1 MAKEKGKIKTIT
13 LEKEKII
20 DIDSYL
26 EKIPIESPSEHAFD
40 GKRYSSDIKILK
52 NGNILFVNKLIF
64 STDDSYCS
72 DFDESYI
79 EIYNND
85 LTKLINQKQIN
96 SYEGIVLLKNDTIYL
111 PSNGHIYDI
120 SDNQFNIVGTTENRF
135 NNLFSP
141 KNGKKY
147 FNGRFNYK
155 NKNFL
160 IEILDEKLK
169 IIKTLDLNTFNEYLN
184 YCNNI
189 LEISDKNMIS
199 ALFLA
204 GKIIFYNIKENKK
217 IKSMDIYDKINN
229 EYRNHYSYDNV
240 IEKNGKLYFCVY
252 DKIIVINVDNLQKQF
267 FIKLEKGHFCECV
280 YDLNKE
286 YILLTEGK
294 NIYAIYSKNN
304 YISKILENDE
314 IEKSKRFEK
323 VNDNSFMLITSKG
336 VIYYNLKYN

>member
-1 MAKEKGKIKTIT
+1 MLSVEKDT
-13 LEKEKII
+13 
-20 DIDSYL
+20 
-26 EKIPIESPSEHAFD
+26 
-40 GKRYSSDIKILK
+40 DIKILK
-52 NGNILFVNKLIF
+52 NGNILFVNELKF
-64 STDDSYCS
+64 STDDSYGS

-85 LTKLINQKQIN
+85 LTKLINQKKIN
-96 SYEGIVLLKNDTIYL
+96 SYEGIVLLKTDTIYL

-135 NNLFSP
+135 KNLFSP

-155 NKNFL
+155 NKNFI

-204 GKIIFYNIKENKK
+204 GKIIFYNIKENKN
-217 IKSMDIYDKINN
+217 IKSIDIYDKINN
-229 EYRNHYSYDNV
+229 DYRNLYSYDNV
-240 IEKNGKLYFCVY
+240 IEKKW
-252 DKIIVINVDNLQKQF
+252 KIIFLC
-267 FIKLEKGHFCECV
+267 L
-280 YDLNKE
+280 
-286 YILLTEGK
+286 
-294 NIYAIYSKNN
+294 
-304 YISKILENDE
+304 
-314 IEKSKRFEK
+314 R
-323 VNDNSFMLITSKG
+323 
-336 VIYYNLKYN
+336 